1 MPRTFHDE
9 STNRILLRNDGEPK
23 VPFGWNAWLKS
34 LLHSNIID
42 ELAQELR
49 NSHINSL
56 VDTSNNRPAM
66 GKNYAH
72 IRPAAGMV
80 SDSIGPIEEQRRPA
94 INQEGTAINQERP
107 ATNQE
112 GPAIHREGPAIT
124 QEEPTFNQEGPVINQ
139 ERPATRAT
147 FL

>member
-66 GKNYAH
+66 GKIYAH
-72 IRPAAGMV
+72 VRPVAGMV
-80 SDSIGPIEEQRRPA
+80 SDSIGPVE
-94 INQEGTAINQERP
+94 NQERP
-107 ATNQE
+107 RTITYQERPVVNQK
-112 GPAIHREGPAIT
+112 GPVIHREGPAIT
-124 QEEPTFNQEGPVINQ
+124 EEEPAINQEGP
-139 ERPATRAT
+139 AK
-147 FL
+147 